1 MKLFNILFLAL
12 FIISCNFDPSNS
24 NYVPPD
30 VNWLNSDELPSLKGC
45 DDFESEQK
53 RKDCFESAILS
64 SIYSNLDLSSIVV
77 SSEINDTI
85 FLSLLIDK
93 SGDLSLID
101 IEKSDNL
108 IPYIPT
114 LELLVRESIKKA
126 PSLYP
131 ATKTNIG
138 VPVSTKIKL
147 PLIIKSN

>member
-1 MKLFNILFLAL
+1 MNLGVLAKILIYNAKWFEIIMLIFVVNFAYNIKRYNLLKFNKW
-12 FIISCNFDPSNS
+12 P
-24 NYVPPD
+24 
-30 VNWLNSDELPSLKGC
+30 
-45 DDFESEQK
+45 
-53 RKDCFESAILS
+53 CFESAILS
-64 SIYSNLDLSSIVV
+64 SIHSNLDLSSIVV

-93 SGDLSLID
+93 SGDLSLVD
-101 IEKSDNL
+101 IEKTDNL

-114 LELLVRESIKKA
+114 LELLVRESIQKA
-126 PSLYP
+126 PILYP

>member
-1 MKLFNILFLAL
+1 
-12 FIISCNFDPSNS
+12 
-24 NYVPPD
+24 
-30 VNWLNSDELPSLKGC
+30 
-45 DDFESEQK
+45 
-53 RKDCFESAILS
+53 
-64 SIYSNLDLSSIVV
+64 
-77 SSEINDTI
+77 
-85 FLSLLIDK
+85 LLIDK

-101 IEKSDNL
+101 IEKTDNL

-114 LELLVRESIKKA
+114 LELLIRESIKKA